1 MSMMTKLSNVELGD
15 LVIINTGI
23 LGKLAY
29 RVTNDFLHIKL
40 ENIENGFEYN
50 EVFSSLDDLQVF
62 IEKHSNIIKL
72 VPLH

>member
-1 MSMMTKLSNVELGD
+1 MTKLSNVELGD